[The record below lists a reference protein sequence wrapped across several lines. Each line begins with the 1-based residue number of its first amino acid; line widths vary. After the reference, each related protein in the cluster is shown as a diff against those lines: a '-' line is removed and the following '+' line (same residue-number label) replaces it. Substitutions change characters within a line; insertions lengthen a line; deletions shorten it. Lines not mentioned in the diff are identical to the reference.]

1 MIYNIVNKFEYLS
14 KINNFQ
20 KKNVLTK
27 INSSRNR
34 KPKQFYNKINFKS
47 KNIVRVE
54 DNNFTVIEE
63 SFHQEDIINLTSYTA
78 NKKASSD
85 MIKN

>member
-1 MIYNIVNKFEYLS
+1 M
-14 KINNFQ
+14 
-20 KKNVLTK
+20 LTK
-27 INSSRNR
+27 INLSRNT
-34 KPKQFYNKINFKS
+34 KPKQFYTKTNFRS

-54 DNNFTVIEE
+54 DNNFIVIEG

-85 MIKN
+85 KIKN